1 MLNSDYRE
9 MLQLLLEEGAE
20 FLVVGAYALAA
31 HGVPRATGDIDLW
44 VRPSEDNAC
53 RVFRALARF
62 GAPLAGTDPLEF
74 ADAGLIFQIG
84 VAPRRIDI
92 LTSIDGL
99 SFDEAATD
107 QTVVVIDGL
116 RVPVLSR
123 LALIRNKRASAR
135 PKDLLD
141 IESLESS
148 VARQPQSDN

>member
-9 MLQLLLEEGAE
+9 MLQCLLDEEAE
-20 FLVVGAYALAA
+20 FLVVGAYAMAA

-44 VRPSEDNAC
+44 VRANPDNAR

-74 ADAGLIFQIG
+74 AAPGMVFQIG

-92 LTSIDGL
+92 LTGIDGVSFEEAVGERLLACIDGL
-99 SFDEAATD
+99 E
-107 QTVVVIDGL
+107 I
-116 RVPVLSR
+116 PVLSLDR
-123 LALIRNKRASAR
+123 LIANKRASGR

-141 IESLESS
+141 LELLTPGRSGNN
-148 VARQPQSDN
+148 A